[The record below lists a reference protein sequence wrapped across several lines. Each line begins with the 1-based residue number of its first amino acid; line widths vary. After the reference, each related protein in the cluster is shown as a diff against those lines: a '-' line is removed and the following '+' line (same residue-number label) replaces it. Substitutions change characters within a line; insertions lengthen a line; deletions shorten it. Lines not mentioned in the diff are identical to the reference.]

1 MNIQRSPPESKL
13 TTGSDQSGSD
23 LTSTYYDNED
33 STPPYYVNLRKRK
46 ERPEESDY
54 NQSLER
60 FRNDIMKFMEDFG
73 KQQNENLK
81 QIRDEISEIKNE
93 IKTIKLN
100 SEHFTEKIDLI
111 NTEIENI
118 KIDNNIT
125 QQNFKRLEEEINQ
138 IKNNQ
143 PTDTQTIKS
152 PVAHNEDI
160 IQELK
165 DRCEREK
172 NVIIVGISETINA
185 NSNARQKYD
194 YEEVT
199 KLITTFT
206 ADIPNPIKCMR
217 LGKYV
222 PNKCRPIKVCFA
234 NTDAP
239 KYLLRNKNKLPEN
252 IQIYSDQTP
261 TQKKILQ
268 SIKEE
273 LNTRIESGE
282 KDLTLKYIK
291 GIPTIVINKNNQKN

>member
-118 KIDNNIT
+118 
-125 QQNFKRLEEEINQ
+125 
-138 IKNNQ
+138 
-143 PTDTQTIKS
+143 
-152 PVAHNEDI
+152 
-160 IQELK
+160 
-165 DRCEREK
+165 
-172 NVIIVGISETINA
+172 
-185 NSNARQKYD
+185 
-194 YEEVT
+194 
-199 KLITTFT
+199 
-206 ADIPNPIKCMR
+206 
-217 LGKYV
+217 
-222 PNKCRPIKVCFA
+222 
-234 NTDAP
+234 
-239 KYLLRNKNKLPEN
+239 
-252 IQIYSDQTP
+252 
-261 TQKKILQ
+261 
-268 SIKEE
+268 
-273 LNTRIESGE
+273 
-282 KDLTLKYIK
+282 
-291 GIPTIVINKNNQKN
+291 